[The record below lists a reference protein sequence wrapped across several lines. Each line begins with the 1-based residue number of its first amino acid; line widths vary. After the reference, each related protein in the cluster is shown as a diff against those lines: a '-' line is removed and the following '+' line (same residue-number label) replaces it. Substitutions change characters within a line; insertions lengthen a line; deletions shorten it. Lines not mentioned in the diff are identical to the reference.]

1 MDCLS
6 RHFQSFAQF
15 RWGHLLIRVQIILFA
30 PSVRIH
36 CHDDR
41 SDRQK
46 PPFHRKKR
54 LPIFS
59 MVHHGSDET
68 EAPSPWIRRCVALP
82 QFWPTNEKTEHLG
95 ILLEY
100 PANPEKQFS
109 DFLCS
114 PAEFWKIIEPVESVP
129 LRVRTT

>member
-15 RWGHLLIRVQIILFA
+15 RWGHLLIQVILSPH
-30 PSVRIH
+30 PSGSTVMTIGATART
-36 CHDDR
+36 
-41 SDRQK
+41 

-59 MVHHGSDET
+59 MVHHGFDET
-68 EAPSPWIRRCVALP
+68 EAPSPWVGRGVTLP
-82 QFWPTNEKTEHLG
+82 QFWPTNQKTEHLG

-100 PANPEKQFS
+100 PANPEKQF
-109 DFLCS
+109 
-114 PAEFWKIIEPVESVP
+114 
-129 LRVRTT
+129 